1 MKNKGKIVVGFF
13 TVLISLLI
21 AFVVFPIVIG
31 MIGNTTEIVKVKET
45 IKANGELTRDNL
57 KMEEV
62 TNYNLPKNAVRN
74 MDDVIGKYTTARLDP
89 DDYVLESKLAGDLIE
104 SGNYLGLLDGN
115 KQVVSVAV
123 KDLASGISGK
133 LTSGDIVSIFNS
145 AEVVNST
152 SKSYPELQYIKVL
165 AVTTAS
171 GIDLEGEAY
180 TKDSELPATVTL
192 LVNQKQAELVTA
204 IDKQGNLVF
213 SLVFPHNGEESLAN
227 TFLEKQDQYF
237 KTGNNNGSI

>member
-13 TVLISLLI
+13 TVLISLLV
-21 AFVVFPIVIG
+21 AVVIPIVIG

-57 KMEEV
+57 EMVEM
-62 TNYNLPKNAVRN
+62 TNYNLPTNAIKNI
-74 MDDVIGKYTTARLDP
+74 DDVIGKYTTARLEP
-89 DDYVLESKLAGDLIE
+89 GDYVLESKLVGDLIE

-115 KQVVSVAV
+115 KQVVSVTV
-123 KDLASGISGK
+123 KDLASGMSGK
-133 LTSGDIVSIFNS
+133 LTAGDIVSIFNS
-145 AEVVNST
+145 AEMVNGL
-152 SKSYPELQYIKVL
+152 SKAYPELQYIKVL

-204 IDKQGNLVF
+204 MDKQGNPVF

-227 TFLEKQDQYF
+227 AFLEKQDQYF